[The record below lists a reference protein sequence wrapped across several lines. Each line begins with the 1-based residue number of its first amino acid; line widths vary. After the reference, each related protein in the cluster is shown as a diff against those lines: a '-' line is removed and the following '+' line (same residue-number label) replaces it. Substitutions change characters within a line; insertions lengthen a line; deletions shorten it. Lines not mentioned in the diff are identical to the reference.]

1 MWKKLGSFLDY
12 VLLQVA
18 ANLGEKTNLKMLNI
32 HLKVIS
38 IELNKDLEL
47 TKNKDI

>member
-1 MWKKLGSFLDY
+1 MFYYK
-12 VLLQVA
+12 LLQI
-18 ANLGEKTNLKMLNI
+18 LGKKTNLKMLNI